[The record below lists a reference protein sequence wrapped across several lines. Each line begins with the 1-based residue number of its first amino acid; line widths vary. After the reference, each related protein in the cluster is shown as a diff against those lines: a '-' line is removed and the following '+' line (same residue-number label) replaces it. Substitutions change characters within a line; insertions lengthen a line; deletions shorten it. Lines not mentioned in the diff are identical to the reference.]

1 MPKQYTVTEFVPME
15 HWGQDHWSMFAYMA
29 TIMMDYGGF
38 QCGFDPKMRQ
48 NRRNFRI
55 MMDQFNNP
63 KRNGK
68 SNAKGLVMEE
78 RWKSRLTDAEAS
90 REHDDWSCVQDM
102 ANAGLLNVVAGQVQP
117 GVWLHF
123 SELGYK
129 YLDLLIRHKMTG
141 GAFGDFH
148 PLKPMVPVE

>member
-1 MPKQYTVTEFVPME
+1 MD

-29 TIMMDYGGF
+29 TVMFEYGGF

-55 MMDQFNNP
+55 MMDQYPYP

-68 SNAKGLVMEE
+68 SNAKGMVMDE
-78 RWKSRLTDAEAS
+78 RSKSRLTDAEAS
-90 REHDDWSCVQDM
+90 ATHDDWHCVQDM
-102 ANAGLLNVVAGQVQP
+102 ANAGLLNVTAGQVQP

-123 SELGYK
+123 SERGYK
-129 YLDLLIRHKMTG
+129 YLDLLNKHKMTG
-141 GAFGDFH
+141 GSFSDFH
-148 PLKPMVPVE
+148 PLTLQIEVL